1 MCFGVSLSR
10 WSSDRLEKQN
20 FGEFAKKEGGG
31 KLLEI
36 GARKVRWNADEL
48 DTTLKTVKNHRL
60 TQ

>member
-1 MCFGVSLSR
+1 LGYRCLDGHQTDWKNRIF
-10 WSSDRLEKQN
+10 W
-20 FGEFAKKEGGG
+20 EFAKKEGGG

-60 TQ
+60 T

>member
-1 MCFGVSLSR
+1 LG
-10 WSSDRLEKQN
+10 KQN
-20 FGEFAKKEGGG
+20 LGEFAKKEGG

-36 GARKVRWNADEL
+36 GALKVLWKADEL